1 MKKYIDYKN
10 DVCYSNNRKGV
21 IFMLSIKDEISKN
34 ILFYRKKNNLTQKD
48 LAEKLGVKHNA
59 VSSWE
64 SGTNSVDTEI
74 IFKLCDIFDISLNDI
89 YGVKND
95 SNSIPA
101 EHKDLIKS
109 YSRLDPHGKEI
120 VDATLNI
127 EIKRIDDEQRKQ
139 EERLKAQ
146 EAAKKKAAKKIV
158 EMPET
163 KEWVLPSYDISASAG
178 TGTIFDESECTPIVL
193 KSEPPH
199 GAAFV
204 IPITGDSM
212 TPKFHD
218 GDYVFVR
225 PQPTIEIGQIGIF
238 YHDGSSYI
246 KQLGNDELVS
256 LNPEYPNIKIDEYT
270 HCFGRVLGVY
280 KPDSDAENED
290 DYEYYRIAR
299 STTKPGETEKLT
311 KNVLDNLE
319 QKTKNGDFKRDYKF

>member
-1 MKKYIDYKN
+1 MNFLEKLDLLMGQNNLNKHSLSEKCGIPYTTIDAFYKKGFANAKLSTIQKLANFFDTTLDYLMREEITDPEYGKTSDMVLTN
-10 DVCYSNNRKGV
+10 AQRGV
-21 IFMLSIKDEISKN
+21 ITRYIMLDSHGQE
-34 ILFYRKKNNLTQKD
+34 
-48 LAEKLGVKHNA
+48 A
-59 VSSWE
+59 V
-64 SGTNSVDTEI
+64 N
-74 IFKLCDIFDISLNDI
+74 
-89 YGVKND
+89 
-95 SNSIPA
+95 
-101 EHKDLIKS
+101 
-109 YSRLDPHGKEI
+109 
-120 VDATLNI
+120 ATLNV
-127 EIKRIDDEQRKQ
+127 EFKRWEDEQRKK

-146 EAAKKKAAKKIV
+146 EAAKKKNANKIV

-163 KEWVLPSYDISASAG
+163 KTWVLPSYDISASAG
-178 TGTIFDESECTPIVL
+178 TGTIFDESECTPMVL
-193 KSEPPH
+193 KSEPPY

-212 TPKFHD
+212 IPKFHD

-225 PQPTIEIGQIGIF
+225 PQPMVEIGQIGIF
-238 YHDGSSYI
+238 YHDGGSYI
-246 KQLGNDELVS
+246 KQLGDGELVS